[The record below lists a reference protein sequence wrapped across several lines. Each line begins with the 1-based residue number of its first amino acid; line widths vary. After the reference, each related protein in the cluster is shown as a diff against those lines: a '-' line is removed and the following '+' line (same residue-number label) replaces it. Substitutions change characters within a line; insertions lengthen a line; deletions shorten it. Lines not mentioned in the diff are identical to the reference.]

1 MENVYIG
8 FLILIVFYILYL
20 LQKKRHV
27 NIENVMKLYRTD
39 LFGIN
44 KFKSILTLLCVFII
58 IIIILNI
65 SLKQYLSTNQN
76 SFIKVVLSAIV
87 NLDANKL
94 FKLISSIFKDIAK
107 DITKI
112 ILLEIDV
119 SINSILEMDKLL
131 IKLSSLINLSNLGF
145 LNVFDD
151 LKNSISN
158 TVFPMF
164 NNMFKIKDI
173 FKKISGVLATI
184 LFTFL
189 SGVMTNSALLGS
201 IVQIVTSLLA
211 AGLPF
216 ILVSFFLNL
225 PLAIALSAVY
235 VAVAVPMVI
244 VATETSNIYR
254 LTSPTQN
261 FSHHKFKKSVKRHN
275 HCFHRNTKLVTNNG
289 IKCISD
295 LTIYDKL
302 KINNEFVRITGLSKH
317 CGKDQVFYNIDGII
331 VTRFHPMIYKNKWIY
346 PYQHPNAIEENIC
359 EKYVYCLNTK
369 NKRIQIKN
377 HLFLDWDE
385 IDEYVE
391 EKIKFSNYEIDYY
404 TNWIDSNTL
413 IRMNDK
419 SNKKIKNIRIND
431 ILENN
436 NRVLGIINLGNKQ
449 LYSYKINNKNIKGCR
464 NLIYYDGKNKKTT
477 LNITTN
483 QSPYIG
489 LGLQLFTENS
499 KIITDNNITLGD
511 YDSSIHDLIYS

>member
-1 MENVYIG
+1 
-8 FLILIVFYILYL
+8 
-20 LQKKRHV
+20 
-27 NIENVMKLYRTD
+27 MKLYRTD

-261 FSHHKFKKSVKRHN
+261 FSHHKFKK
-275 HCFHRNTKLVTNNG
+275 
-289 IKCISD
+289 
-295 LTIYDKL
+295 
-302 KINNEFVRITGLSKH
+302 
-317 CGKDQVFYNIDGII
+317 
-331 VTRFHPMIYKNKWIY
+331 
-346 PYQHPNAIEENIC
+346 A
-359 EKYVYCLNTK
+359 
-369 NKRIQIKN
+369 
-377 HLFLDWDE
+377 
-385 IDEYVE
+385 
-391 EKIKFSNYEIDYY
+391 
-404 TNWIDSNTL
+404 
-413 IRMNDK
+413 
-419 SNKKIKNIRIND
+419 
-431 ILENN
+431 
-436 NRVLGIINLGNKQ
+436 
-449 LYSYKINNKNIKGCR
+449 
-464 NLIYYDGKNKKTT
+464 
-477 LNITTN
+477 
-483 QSPYIG
+483 
-489 LGLQLFTENS
+489 
-499 KIITDNNITLGD
+499 
-511 YDSSIHDLIYS
+511 